1 MKVTVHQTVEISE
14 EQRLQLGAV
23 LTGKIKPKHWATRDQ
38 IKEFLWE
45 KGEGWAVELA
55 ELYSAAFETTEEPDV
70 DGLLKAYEEG
80 RLSPSDLLG
89 DEDEDL
95 LGEDLL

>member
-45 KGEGWAVELA
+45 KGEGWATELA
-55 ELYSAAFETTEEPDV
+55 LLWNDAFGEPGSDAEPDLASL
-70 DGLLKAYEEG
+70 D
-80 RLSPSDLLG
+80 DLLG
-89 DEDEDL
+89 DEDDDL

>member
-55 ELYSAAFETTEEPDV
+55 ELYSAAFETTEEPD
-70 DGLLKAYEEG
+70 D
-80 RLSPSDLLG
+80 DLLG
-89 DEDEDL
+89 DDEDL
-95 LGEDLL
+95 DPDNLLDGSDLL